1 MGPTVV
7 EWHEVYSPILRG
19 ELELNLVQSLLLIL
33 KHHQVHTDVH
43 LAVEEGECVT

>member
-7 EWHEVYSPILRG
+7 EWHEGYSPILRG